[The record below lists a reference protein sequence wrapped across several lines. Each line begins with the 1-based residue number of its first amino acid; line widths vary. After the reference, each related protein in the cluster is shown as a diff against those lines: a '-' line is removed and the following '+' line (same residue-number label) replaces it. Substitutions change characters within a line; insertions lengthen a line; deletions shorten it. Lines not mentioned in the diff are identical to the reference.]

1 MPTMNV
7 TAEISVDELLNAVA
21 KLDETELARFEVG
34 FEQIWLHRRSMS
46 DPEAMAIVDSHRLSP
61 QQQIRLRE
69 LLFKNREEGLTS
81 AEEQELDSYMTNMDQ
96 ALENTADELLR
107 LAASR
112 QQIPDTAV

>member
-1 MPTMNV
+1 MPTTNV

-21 KLDETELARFEVG
+21 KLDKSELARFEVG
-34 FEQIWLHRRSMS
+34 YEQIWRHRSSMNDS
-46 DPEAMAIVDSHRLSP
+46 EALKIVESHRLSP

-69 LLFKNREEGLTS
+69 LLFKNREDSLTA
-81 AEEQELDSYMTNMDQ
+81 AEEQELDFYMTTMDQ

-112 QQIPDTAV
+112 QQIPNTTP